1 MGVVEKELV
10 VAPKF
15 VQRFTPL
22 NVNEG
27 ETVTLN
33 VRAVGTPVPRITWQK
48 VCKSCYCKYV
58 VPTYTSYYNFIFQDG
73 VNVGE
78 QPGVVSI
85 WTEGGGSVLEIA
97 RVSPTD
103 AGWYQCTAQN
113 TAGSTATRARLNVIR
128 KPRPEDFPEDRR
140 LRLPKPTRVIEPE

>member
-22 NVNEG
+22 NANEG

-48 VCKSCYCKYV
+48 VYEYCYRKICCIQFIAI
-58 VPTYTSYYNFIFQDG
+58 FIFQDG

-78 QPGVVSI
+78 QPGVISI

-128 KPRPEDFPEDRR
+128 KPRPQDFPEDRR

>member
-1 MGVVEKELV
+1 MSELLEHQYQELHG
-10 VAPKF
+10 K
-15 VQRFTPL
+15 R
-22 NVNEG
+22 
-27 ETVTLN
+27 
-33 VRAVGTPVPRITWQK
+33 
-48 VCKSCYCKYV
+48 YV
-58 VPTYTSYYNFIFQDG
+58 LLIYIIGQYNYYNIQWIFFQDG

-78 QPGVVSI
+78 QPGLVSI

-97 RVSPTD
+97 RASSTD

-128 KPRPEDFPEDRR
+128 KSCPQDFPEDRR

>member
-1 MGVVEKELV
+1 MNTIYQIL
-10 VAPKF
+10 
-15 VQRFTPL
+15 
-22 NVNEG
+22 
-27 ETVTLN
+27 
-33 VRAVGTPVPRITWQK
+33 
-48 VCKSCYCKYV
+48 
-58 VPTYTSYYNFIFQDG
+58 IFQDG

-97 RVSPTD
+97 RVSSMD